1 MKDIYE
7 EYDDVFKDM
16 VNCYLED
23 NNINKISDD
32 EIRIIANR
40 LIYKNDTIWESIN
53 ECIYYE
59 VQRIRDLRKKNKK
72 EEEK

>member
-1 MKDIYE
+1 MKDIHE
-7 EYDDVFKDM
+7 EYDDVFKDI

-23 NNINKISDD
+23 KNINNLTDD

-40 LIYKNDTIWESIN
+40 LICENENIWEYIN

-59 VQRIRDLRKKNKK
+59 VKRIKDLRKKNKK
-72 EEEK
+72 EEER

>member
-1 MKDIYE
+1 MKDIHE
-7 EYDDVFKDM
+7 EYDDVFKDI

-23 NNINKISDD
+23 KNINNLTDD
-32 EIRIIANR
+32 EVRIIANR
-40 LIYKNDTIWESIN
+40 LICENENIWEYIN

-72 EEEK
+72 EEER

>member
-1 MKDIYE
+1 MKDIHE
-7 EYDDVFKDM
+7 EYDDVFKDI

-23 NNINKISDD
+23 KNINNLTDD

-40 LIYKNDTIWESIN
+40 LICKNETLWESIN

-59 VQRIRDLRKKNKK
+59 VQRIKDLRKKNKK
-72 EEEK
+72 EEER

>member
-7 EYDDVFKDM
+7 EYDDVFKDI

-23 NNINKISDD
+23 KNINNLTDD

-40 LIYKNDTIWESIN
+40 LIYKNDTIWEYIN

-59 VQRIRDLRKKNKK
+59 VQRIKDLRKKNKK
-72 EEEK
+72 EEER

>member
-23 NNINKISDD
+23 ENINNLTDD
-32 EIRIIANR
+32 EIRIIAKR
-40 LIYKNDTIWESIN
+40 LIYDNGVIWDYIN

-72 EEEK
+72 EEER

>member
-1 MKDIYE
+1 MKDIHE
-7 EYDDVFKDM
+7 EYDDVFKDI

-23 NNINKISDD
+23 NNINNLTED

-40 LIYKNDTIWESIN
+40 LICKNDTIWEYIN

-72 EEEK
+72 EEER